1 MCNLLSASDLF
12 RQFMAQRCD
21 TLEVREQ
28 KPVALFD
35 LDNTLIQG
43 SSLYLFLRGLV
54 HLGEIS
60 RKQLIRFALH
70 HYKFL
75 RTKTENR
82 SHLTL
87 ITQRGLE
94 LVKGYSQSHLMMTCE
109 KIVTNFILP
118 RVNPVTLAE
127 VQHHQRN
134 GIDTWVVTAAPTDL
148 ATLLARHMGMTGAIG
163 TEMQTEEGRYS
174 GKLIDGLFHGPR
186 KAQGIKLLAE
196 KHEYNLRES
205 FAYSDS
211 INDLPL
217 LLSVGKPCVVNANAE
232 LLRIA
237 RKNAWRELSAAG

>member
-1 MCNLLSASDLF
+1 MRA
-12 RQFMAQRCD
+12 
-21 TLEVREQ
+21 Q

-43 SSLYLFLRGLV
+43 SSLYLLLRGLV

-82 SHLTL
+82 THLSL

-94 LVKGYSQSHLMMTCE
+94 LIKGYSQSNLMISCE
-109 KIVTNFILP
+109 KIVSNFILP
-118 RVNPVTLAE
+118 RVNPLTLAE
-127 VQHHQRN
+127 VQYHQKS

-163 TEMQTEEGRYS
+163 TEMRTQEGRYS
-174 GKLIDGLFHGPR
+174 GELVDGLFHGPK
-186 KAQGIKLLAE
+186 KAAGIRVLAN
-196 KHEYNLRES
+196 KNGYNLRES

-217 LLSVGKPCVVNANAE
+217 LLTVGKPCVVNANAE